1 MGMDEWWFTRFEMGL
16 ATIYIPPSI
25 FRKKSTRACIILPF
39 PVRGKDPIPTTNS
52 LVSIRRRRRIGRR
65 KEKKKSGALIS
76 HLSARSVSRSR
87 VVVPVFVRSSS
98 ISLSHD
104 RPIVNFASLPP
115 SLPRPV
121 RDRVV
126 FHFEKW
132 TGDGKTGKGREEE
145 LAVEAHAFAST
156 RVYLPIGGK
165 ATDVGW
171 PGEAR
176 GVKWRGEWKRWVG
189 GWWRRE
195 TLVENTSER
204 GAQWPRFQWRERE
217 RGREK
222 IFEERWRGDSIRFR
236 GKKKE
241 KRKTRDDTSPRK
253 SIFSKW
259 RWLPRSLF
267 NLCCGNPL
275 RYFSIPTESFRVVI
289 VSVIFFLSFFFF
301 HPPVFDFVVYVRSS
315 AKRHL
320 SLLERRSEGFE
331 GRTAVPLRGSFRSLR
346 EHLRGLRRS

>member
-16 ATIYIPPSI
+16 TTIYIPPSI

-52 LVSIRRRRRIGRR
+52 LVSIRRRRKIGRR

-189 GWWRRE
+189 GGGGGRPSWRIHRSAAHNGHGFNGE
-195 TLVENTSER
+195 
-204 GAQWPRFQWRERE
+204 RERE
-217 RGREK
+217 AAKRFSRN
-222 IFEERWRGDSIRFR
+222 WRFHSISWK
-236 GKKKE
+236 KKKE